1 MYYNVVIVNVQ
12 ASNGDLL
19 RAVSGPG
26 VLKRPYI
33 LTYLIASMGY
43 ENIGYDPQFKS
54 VQSIYENRLRQFTDN
69 GDYRDLN
76 LPKFYDKARISLD
89 DKHVKVWWYQVAFEK
104 GSSPVSPDK
113 RPSWKS
119 IIDQDKAGKL
129 EFRKASMGQPFGPSW
144 STTWFKVELSLPSE
158 WRDSSERLVFEWNC
172 ENEGVVIDAKRL
184 IPATAFSGGDRKEYI
199 LPKNED
205 GKYFFYIE
213 AGNNGMF
220 GCGSGG
226 TINPPDDNR
235 FFHLRNADIVW
246 PDWEARA
253 LYIDYWMLTDAAR
266 ELPGDSWQKHKAR
279 QIGNEIIDMFDPNDR
294 SSVSKCRDFVKKEF
308 FDKFIESDK
317 VYSEGDSQIVNNVF
331 AMGNCH
337 IDTAWLWPFAETKR
351 KVVRSWSSQCTIMD
365 EYPEYQ
371 FVASQGQQFKWL
383 LEEHSEFFNKVLIP
397 KIQQSQFFPIGGS
410 WVENDTNIPGGESL
424 ARQFF
429 FGQRFF
435 LKYFGLKST
444 VFWLPDTFGY
454 SSQIPQ
460 ICQLSGIDKFLT
472 QKLSWNNINSFPHS
486 TFNWAGIDGSQ
497 LLTHMPPGNTYT
509 ASSHFGDV
517 LRSAKQNKT
526 AETYPSGLMLYGIG
540 DGGGGPT
547 REMLEKMR
555 RIRSMSNRNGNI
567 VPKLHVGKTI
577 DDFYDDILSK
587 TNNGKKLAT
596 WCGELY
602 FEFHRGTY
610 TTQALTKKLMRLS
623 EINLHDLEWLATK
636 ASILHQNSYEYPVN
650 KINDLWEDV
659 LLCQFHDVLPGS
671 CIEMVYKYEAVP
683 MLQTVIDK
691 CQSLIKE
698 AVKCLKKQSENGISV
713 KTIVWPEQLEVPK
726 KSDSFSGVNVSMKDD
741 AIVLGNSELSIEIS
755 KMSGSIISIIDKK
768 SGTQF
773 LDLKNG
779 RNKLGANQFVIFDDK
794 PLSWQAWDTELYSV
808 NQYNYL
814 TKLESINI
822 LESSKYIGTV
832 EVVIAISENCKIRS
846 QISLA
851 AVQSGTVGESRI
863 DITTH
868 VENWNLRNKFLK
880 VEFPVNVRNDFAS
893 YETQFGITKRPTHY
907 NTSWDV
913 AKFEVCHHKFADY
926 SEFNKGVSI
935 LNSSKYGFA
944 THGNLMRL
952 SLLRSSKAP
961 DAHADMGSH
970 EIKYSI
976 YPHRGPLSS
985 KTVKLALEFNYNYE
999 YMISAEIYEDFENI
1013 IKIRGD
1019 SNVILSN
1026 IKRGEDDQDLHS
1038 NYALSKKSDDSSMV
1052 VRVYESLGGESNATL
1067 LTSLPI
1073 SRVEKIDNL
1082 ELKILGKVEF
1092 SCCKENKKIKEIPI
1106 TLRPFEIAS
1115 FKLFF

>member
-1 MYYNVVIVNVQ
+1 
-12 ASNGDLL
+12 
-19 RAVSGPG
+19 
-26 VLKRPYI
+26 
-33 LTYLIASMGY
+33 MGY
-43 ENIGYDPQFKS
+43 EKIDYDPQFKP
-54 VQSIYENRLRQFTDN
+54 VKGIYESRLRQFLDN

-76 LPKFYDKARISLD
+76 LPKFYDKERISLD
-89 DKHVKVWWYQVAFEK
+89 NDHVKVWWYQVSFEK

-119 IIDQDKAGKL
+119 IIDDDAKDAL
-129 EFRKASMGQPFGPSW
+129 LFREAYKGQPFGPSW
-144 STTWFKVELSLPSE
+144 STTWFKVELSLPKK
-158 WRDSSERLVFEWNC
+158 WLDAPDQLVFEWDC
-172 ENEGVVIDAKRL
+172 ENEGIVIDPKTL
-184 IPATAFSGGDRKEYI
+184 IPATAFSGGERKEYL

-220 GCGSGG
+220 GCGAGG
-226 TINPPDDNR
+226 SINPPDDNR
-235 FFHLRNADIVW
+235 YFHLRNADIVW

-266 ELPGDSWQKHKAR
+266 ELPDDSWQKNRAR
-279 QIGNEIIDMFDPNDR
+279 QLGNEVMNLFDPNDR
-294 SSVSKCRDFVKKEF
+294 SSVIKCREFLKEEY
-308 FDKFIESDK
+308 FDKFTDSEK
-317 VYSEGDSQIVNNVF
+317 VYAKGDSQIPINVF
-331 AMGNCH
+331 GMGNCH

-351 KVVRSWSSQCTIMD
+351 KVVRSWSSQCTLME

-383 LEEHSEFFNKVLIP
+383 LEEHPEFFNKVLLP
-397 KIQQSQFFPIGGS
+397 KIQQSQFFPIGGT
-410 WVENDTNIPGGESL
+410 WVENDTNIPNGESL

-444 VFWLPDTFGY
+444 IFWLPDTFGY
-454 SSQIPQ
+454 SSQVPQ

-517 LRSAKQNKT
+517 LRSAHQNKT
-526 AETYPSGLMLYGIG
+526 SEFYGSGLMLYGIG

-547 REMLEKMR
+547 REMLDKMR
-555 RIRSMSNRNGNI
+555 RIRSMNNRNGNI
-567 VPKLHVGKTI
+567 VPKLQVGTTV
-577 DDFYDDILSK
+577 DDFYDDILAK
-587 TNNGKKLAT
+587 THEGKSLPT
-596 WCGELY
+596 WSGELY

-610 TTQALTKKLMRLS
+610 TTQAQTKRLMRLS
-623 EINLHDLEWLATK
+623 EIKLHDVEWLATK
-636 ASILHQNSYEYPVN
+636 ASILFPNSYKYPVH

-671 CIEMVYKYEAVP
+671 CIEMVYKYEAIP

-691 CQSLIKE
+691 CNSLIQE
-698 AVKCLKKQSENGISV
+698 AVGALKGSSHDDKYSSV
-713 KTIVWPEQLEVPK
+713 STLSWPAELKAAKNIAV
-726 KSDSFSGVNVSMKDD
+726 DSAPPVRLKLTED
-741 AIVLGNSELSIEIS
+741 AIVLDNGELSVEIS
-755 KMSGSIISIIDKK
+755 KNSGVIVSIVDIKTGSE
-768 SGTQF
+768 F

-808 NQYNYL
+808 NQYAYL
-814 TKLESINI
+814 KTPESVNVVAETKEVC
-822 LESSKYIGTV
+822 TV
-832 EVVIAISENCKIRS
+832 EVTVAISSDCKIKS

-851 AVQSGTVGESRI
+851 AVKSGIIGESKI
-863 DITTH
+863 DISTF

-880 VEFPVNVRNDFAS
+880 VEFPVNVRNEFAS

-935 LNSSKYGFA
+935 LNTCKYGFS

-976 YPHRGPLSS
+976 YPHKGQLSS
-985 KTVKLALEFNYNYE
+985 KTVKLALELNYSYQ
-999 YMISAEIYEDFENI
+999 YMISSELAQSFADI
-1013 IKIRGD
+1013 IRIQGD

-1026 IKRGEDDQDLHS
+1026 IKRGEDDKELRS
-1038 NYALSKKSDDSSMV
+1038 NYALQKTDGSSIV
-1052 VRVYESLGGESNATL
+1052 VRVYESLGGESSSTL
-1067 LTSLPI
+1067 LTSLPVT
-1073 SRVEKIDNL
+1073 RVEKIDNL
-1082 ELKILGKVEF
+1082 ELKSLDALKF
-1092 SCCKENKKIKEIPI
+1092 STYEKDEKLKKIPI
-1106 TLRPFEIAS
+1106 KLRSFEIAS
-1115 FKLFF
+1115 YKIFF